1 MTCVVDDIG
10 LQAGLRPD
18 KQALCDLASGN
29 SWTYQQLH
37 NEVGRC
43 ATYLKSHNVGNG
55 DRVAVLSRN
64 RAELIILHYACARLG
79 SLFSPLNWRL
89 SKSEI
94 QLLVEDA
101 EPTLFFSEP
110 DFDSAP
116 EGYLDI
122 NKLLP
127 ALSELSPGEPGEL
140 NGDDVSLLLFTSGTS
155 GRPKGVLLTENN
167 LAESAINSTVLCCV
181 TENSVYLVDSPMF
194 HIIGLIACVRPPLMC
209 GGTVLVSNGFDPE
222 ITLERLADPALSV
235 SHYFCVP
242 QMAKMLRDQPA
253 YDPSR
258 LRKLTAVFT
267 GGALHPEADIRSWL
281 KDDIAIV
288 DGFGMSEAGTVFGMP
303 LDKKQIDRYAGAAG
317 INTRRVKIR
326 IVDENDKDVPIGESG
341 ELLLKGLN
349 VTQGYWQR
357 EDETRNAF
365 TEDGWFR
372 TGDVVRANDEGF
384 HWIVGRRKE
393 MYISGGENVYPAEIE
408 AAMIELADIQEAA
421 VVGVEDPQWGEV
433 GHLFWVPRSDA
444 SISEDAIRNFLNSR
458 LARYKIPKHFTQL
471 DALPRNGAGK
481 ILKKA
486 LTEL

>member
-1 MTCVVDDIG
+1 
-10 LQAGLRPD
+10 
-18 KQALCDLASGN
+18 
-29 SWTYQQLH
+29 
-37 NEVGRC
+37 
-43 ATYLKSHNVGNG
+43 
-55 DRVAVLSRN
+55 
-64 RAELIILHYACARLG
+64 
-79 SLFSPLNWRL
+79 
-89 SKSEI
+89 
-94 QLLVEDA
+94 
-101 EPTLFFSEP
+101 
-110 DFDSAP
+110 
-116 EGYLDI
+116 
-122 NKLLP
+122 
-127 ALSELSPGEPGEL
+127 
-140 NGDDVSLLLFTSGTS
+140 
-155 GRPKGVLLTENN
+155 
-167 LAESAINSTVLCCV
+167 
-181 TENSVYLVDSPMF
+181 
-194 HIIGLIACVRPPLMC
+194 
-209 GGTVLVSNGFDPE
+209 
-222 ITLERLADPALSV
+222 
-235 SHYFCVP
+235 
-242 QMAKMLRDQPA
+242 
-253 YDPSR
+253 
-258 LRKLTAVFT
+258 
-267 GGALHPEADIRSWL
+267 
-281 KDDIAIV
+281 
-288 DGFGMSEAGTVFGMP
+288 MSEAGTVFGMP